1 MIDKTHYIK
10 QFEIIDEMTQAID
23 RLVDV
28 IIKNNMAYENFK
40 NHIAMVFDNYIQI
53 IGKYPPIVIEDDL
66 ESNFTNEIN
75 IYKSFSKVTKA
86 WEDANSDLINF
97 FDTWDD
103 YTECWQE
110 YYDNMRNSESTGLM
124 YICLN

>member
-1 MIDKTHYIK
+1 MIDKTQYIK
-10 QFEIIDEMTQAID
+10 QFEIIDEMTQSID

-40 NHIAMVFDNYIQI
+40 NHIAMVLDNYIHI
-53 IGKYPPIVIEDDL
+53 IGKYPPIVIKDDL
-66 ESNFTNEIN
+66 ENKSSIEIN

-86 WEDANSDLINF
+86 WEEANSDLIDF

-110 YYDNMRNSESTGLM
+110 YYENMRNSESLGLM
-124 YICLN
+124 YISLN